1 MKKLSLVVI
10 TMLSAA
16 NNLSASTLVDRPGHP
31 LSSSSSSPTSNA
43 TTGVKRSLETIDSTQ
58 QVKRSCDH
66 LAAQDNKHIGAD
78 SVGIAKDFFLTE
90 VYKDDP
96 QIPQA
101 DKIMKFVEDMQLEAN
116 EHGNGGI
123 KHHIRV
129 LVNKGLLK
137 SEIKNRMLVLTIPQ
151 GKESQIIDYL
161 NHIAENVKGT
171 SRDVQREEQ

>member
-1 MKKLSLVVI
+1 M
-10 TMLSAA
+10 
-16 NNLSASTLVDRPGHP
+16 
-31 LSSSSSSPTSNA
+31 
-43 TTGVKRSLETIDSTQ
+43 
-58 QVKRSCDH
+58 
-66 LAAQDNKHIGAD
+66 
-78 SVGIAKDFFLTE
+78 TE

-137 SEIKNRMLVLTIPQ
+137 SEIKNKMLVLTIPQ